1 MRLSG
6 YLALALF
13 TALPAVTMAATGPT
27 LTGQSGD
34 LNVKSE
40 SEIVVLKKGDT
51 TVRCNLLGQKD
62 YKDSATD
69 QPITEYDYGRCLND
83 NGQLYNSDQAKVIIY
98 VNNKTFEDRIFIQG
112 ITELNQAG
120 FSPFSTR

>member
-13 TALPAVTMAATGPT
+13 TALPAVTMAEMGPT
-27 LTGQSGD
+27 LIGQSGN

-40 SEIVVLKKGDT
+40 GKVVVLKKGET
-51 TVRCNLLGQKD
+51 AVRCNLLRQEE

-69 QPITEYDYGRCLND
+69 QPMTEYDYGRCLND
-83 NGQLYNSDQAKVIIY
+83 NGHLYNSDHAKVLIF
-98 VNNKTFEDRIFIQG
+98 VNNETYETGIFIHG
-112 ITELNQAG
+112 IPELNQAG
-120 FSPFSTR
+120 FSMISPR